1 MLSHHD
7 FQRAIALTWI
17 GNDNNNKLHL
27 PSKRR
32 EMVLYLILSHKSPL
46 ISQSLQ
52 GDLVRKGDALE
63 LVMMPYNL
71 MVDYAFD

>member
-1 MLSHHD
+1 MTFSG
-7 FQRAIALTWI
+7 Q
-17 GNDNNNKLHL
+17 LHL
-27 PSKRR
+27 HGLEMTTTTNYIYHPKER
-32 EMVLYLILSHKSPL
+32 EMVLYLILSHQSPL

-63 LVMMPYNL
+63 LLKMHYNL